1 MSGRNLLIAVILNFT
16 ITIAEFVGGLLSN
29 SLALLSD
36 ALHNFGDGVAIL
48 VAFIA
53 NRISRKESDKRKTFG
68 YKRIEILVAFLNSVF
83 LVAICVFLIYE
94 AFERIR
100 QPESIKGLMMFLI
113 GGIGL
118 VVNFVAVLLLHT
130 DSSRNMNVRAAYLHL
145 LGDTL
150 SSVAVIIGGILI
162 YFLQVWWVDPLITIL
177 ISLYILKETYRLLK
191 ESVNILMQST
201 PSNIDLELIKNEIEF
216 LPEVMNIHHIHAWNL
231 SENELHFEGHVDLT
245 DDLRISNTDKIRHKI
260 EKILSEK
267 YHINHV
273 TLQMEF
279 GSCDNT
285 NMIHHK

>member
-1 MSGRNLLIAVILNFT
+1 MILNFT